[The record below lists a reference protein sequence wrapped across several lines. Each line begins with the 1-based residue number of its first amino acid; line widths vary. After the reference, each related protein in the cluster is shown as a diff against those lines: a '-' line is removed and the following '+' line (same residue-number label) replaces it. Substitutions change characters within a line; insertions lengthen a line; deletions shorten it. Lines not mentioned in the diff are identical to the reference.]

1 MKRKLYLMIACL
13 VWPLLWAGNEVNA
26 MSTDLRLAK
35 QSASVAL
42 TAESITSF
50 VDEYMATQ
58 MTSSN
63 VPGAAIVVVQGE
75 AVLLAKGYGMA
86 DLDADRPVVVDETL
100 FRAGSV
106 SKLFTATA
114 VMQLVEQGRIG
125 LDDDINQHLTS
136 LQLPDKFDRPLTVAD
151 LLQHTTGLDD
161 VFFGMHER
169 DAEDVESLADFLGH
183 HLPERYDPP
192 GELISYNDHGYTLVG
207 LLIEDVTGQSFVDYM
222 AAHVLGP
229 LQMGSSSF
237 AQPLPAD
244 LQTQVA
250 VGYRYEE
257 QFEPYEFDYVNIGP
271 AAGLHATASD
281 MAHFV
286 MAHLNNGRYGEQQVL
301 QPETVSQMQ
310 ATQFSHHPVLRGRGY
325 GFAEWHENGLRAVFH
340 DGGNPGFLNRLFLIP
355 EEGIGFYLTF
365 NGDQYAGASQFHR
378 EFTTRFMDEF
388 YPETEETVVLP
399 TAVPLGRPA
408 SDLTGYY
415 RDVSAHSHDTF
426 QKLTSLMNQFPVR
439 MNG

>member
-1 MKRKLYLMIACL
+1 
-13 VWPLLWAGNEVNA
+13 
-26 MSTDLRLAK
+26 
-35 QSASVAL
+35 
-42 TAESITSF
+42 
-50 VDEYMATQ
+50 
-58 MTSSN
+58 
-63 VPGAAIVVVQGE
+63 
-75 AVLLAKGYGMA
+75 
-86 DLDADRPVVVDETL
+86 
-100 FRAGSV
+100 
-106 SKLFTATA
+106 
-114 VMQLVEQGRIG
+114 
-125 LDDDINQHLTS
+125 
-136 LQLPDKFDRPLTVAD
+136 
-151 LLQHTTGLDD
+151 
-161 VFFGMHER
+161 
-169 DAEDVESLADFLGH
+169 
-183 HLPERYDPP
+183 
-192 GELISYNDHGYTLVG
+192 
-207 LLIEDVTGQSFVDYM
+207 
-222 AAHVLGP
+222 
-229 LQMGSSSF
+229 
-237 AQPLPAD
+237 
-244 LQTQVA
+244 
-250 VGYRYEE
+250 
-257 QFEPYEFDYVNIGP
+257 
-271 AAGLHATASD
+271 

-439 MNG
+439 MNGEQLAVFGRQYQAVEPLVFQSEAGGSPVVFREDASGAISHLFVGTGAYVKVPWYEAQPVQLGLIGWFLLLFVAAIGTAVFWRSAPGLLRGGMGAAGFLNLIFLVGIGLALLQMDPWQFVYGPPPIIVMLLVVPLVTLLLSVLVTGITVMGWTTADWGWGLRVYTAVVSLTLLLFPLFLNFWRLLGFRY